1 MKPTL
6 RITRCNFPN
15 QSMIYWFT
23 YFKSILEQ
31 KYDVIVDSENPD
43 LLFYSNV
50 YFSTDMI
57 DDVTGKL
64 ARGQDSYSSNVKKIF
79 CSGEIVSNHQSVLNE
94 GSNYFAIG
102 PQPEEH
108 PRYLRM
114 QLHNTTAA
122 WGLYEESKLVDTPYS
137 WLLQQR
143 DGDTILARKK
153 HFCGV
158 VQNSSIPPRIELFN
172 KLTDY
177 KFVRASGG
185 WITNVPPEEA
195 TARYMRLDGDSYKSK
210 VEFLSNCKFSI
221 QVQSSNLPY
230 FTHEKMIH
238 AFAANTIPIFYGNSQ
253 ILEDGFN
260 PEAFINCHEYD
271 TFDQVVERVKEI
283 DSNDELYKHIVTQP
297 YFVDNK
303 LPDYFNP
310 EYILNFIE
318 KVLNA

>member
-31 KYDVIVDSENPD
+31 KYDVVVDSENPD

-50 YFSTDMI
+50 FFSTEMI
-57 DDVTGKL
+57 DDATGHL
-64 ARGQDSYSSNVKKIF
+64 ARSQDSYGAHVKKIF
-79 CSGEIVSNHQSVLNE
+79 CSGEIVSNHQSVLNQ
-94 GSNYFAIG
+94 GDNYFAIG

-122 WGLYEESKLVDTPYS
+122 WGLYEESKLVDTPYD
-137 WLLQQR
+137 WLLEPR
-143 DGDTILARKK
+143 DGDAILTKKK

-158 VQNSSIPPRIELFN
+158 VQNSSIPPRIELYN
-172 KLTDY
+172 KLSDY

-195 TARYMRLDGDSYKSK
+195 TIRHPRIDGEGYKSK
-210 VEFLSNCKFSI
+210 VEFLSSCKFSI
-221 QVQSSNLPY
+221 QVQSSNLTN

-238 AFAANTIPIFYGNSQ
+238 AFAANTIPIFYGNSE

-260 PEAFINCHEYD
+260 PEAFINCHAYEN
-271 TFDQVVERVKEI
+271 FDQVVERVKEI
-283 DSNDELYKHIVTQP
+283 DRDDKLFKHIITQP
-297 YFVDNK
+297 YFIDNK
-303 LPDYFNP
+303 LPYYYNP
-310 EYILNFIE
+310 DYILNFVE
-318 KVLNA
+318 KALNS

>member
-1 MKPTL
+1 MKPIL
-6 RITRCNFPN
+6 KITRCNFPN
-15 QSMIYWFT
+15 RSMLYWFD
-23 YFKSILEQ
+23 YFKSVLET
-31 KYDVIVDSENPD
+31 KYTVVVDADNPD
-43 LLFYSNV
+43 ILFYSNV
-50 YFSTDMI
+50 YFSTTEI
-57 DDVTGKL
+57 DDATGQL
-64 ARGQDSYSSNVKKIF
+64 ARSQDSYGDNVKKIF
-79 CSGEIVSNHQSVLNE
+79 CSGEMVSSHASVMQQ

-122 WGLYEESKLVDTPYS
+122 WGLWGESKMIDTPYD
-137 WLLQQR
+137 WLTASR
-143 DGDTILARKK
+143 DANLILANKQ

-172 KLTDY
+172 RLMDY

-195 TARYMRLDGDSYKSK
+195 TIQHPRIDGEGYRSK
-210 VEFLSNCKFSI
+210 VEFLQKCKFSI

-238 AFAANTIPIFYGNSQ
+238 AFAAQTIPIFYGNDK

-260 PEAFINCHEYD
+260 PEAFINCHEYED
-271 TFDQVVERVKEI
+271 MAAVAERVKEI
-283 DSNDELYKHIVTQP
+283 DNDDELFKHIISQP
-297 YFVDNK
+297 YFVNNT
-303 LPDYFNP
+303 LPEYYNP
-310 EYILNFIE
+310 EYILSFIE
-318 KVLNA
+318 KVLTN

>member
-1 MKPTL
+1 
-6 RITRCNFPN
+6 
-15 QSMIYWFT
+15 MIYWFT

-31 KYDVIVDSENPD
+31 KYDVVVDPDNPD

-50 YFSTDMI
+50 FFSTDQV

-64 ARGQDSYSSNVKKIF
+64 ARGQDSYGSNVKKIF
-79 CSGEIVSNHQSVLNE
+79 CSGEIVSSHQSVLNE

-122 WGLYEESKLVDTPYS
+122 WGLYEESKLVDTPYN
-137 WLLQQR
+137 WLLEKR
-143 DGDTILARKK
+143 DGDAILAKKK

-172 KLTDY
+172 KLSDY

-195 TARYMRLDGDSYKSK
+195 TARYTRLDGDSYKSK
-210 VEFLSNCKFSI
+210 VEFLSSCKFSI

-260 PEAFINCHEYD
+260 PEAFINCHEYSS
-271 TFDQVVERVKEI
+271 FDEVVEKVKEI
-283 DSNDELYKHIVTQP
+283 DNNDELFKHIITQP
-297 YFVDNK
+297 YFIDNK
-303 LPDYFNP
+303 LPDYYSP
-310 EYILNFIE
+310 EYILNFIG
-318 KVLNA
+318 KVLTS